1 MTKSSKIIIT
11 ILTII
16 VLALLARY
24 VVFKEKFDEMG
35 AGLQRIENWQND
47 YKAKNPNATKEE
59 MDAAFDGGM
68 ANMKV
73 WKEKYKQDNPNAT
86 DADADAALKA
96 QFSN

>member
-11 ILTII
+11 ILTLI

-35 AGLQRIENWQND
+35 AGLQRIENWQNE
-47 YKAKNPNATKEE
+47 YKANNPNATEEE
-59 MDAAFDGGM
+59 MDAAFEAGM
-68 ANMKV
+68 SNITV
-73 WKEKYKQDNPNAT
+73 WKEKYKQSNPTAT
-86 DADADAALKA
+86 DEEIDAAFDA